1 MSTTVTQQKQPE
13 FVIMMGLP
21 AAGKTTTATNMFGN
35 THQFICADT
44 IKKTHADFDANNPQ
58 LLHAWSKDVADGMME
73 EALNNPV
80 RDMLWDTTG
89 TDFPKVSRVIQ
100 EAESAGFNV
109 RSVFVTVTLE
119 ESIFRNNNRKEH
131 RVVPRDAIEHKAS
144 VINSVADKVS
154 ELVQMTIVNNMKRDT
169 SLLA

>member
-1 MSTTVTQQKQPE
+1 
-13 FVIMMGLP
+13 MMGLP
-21 AAGKTTTATNMFGN
+21 AAGKTTTATNMFGQ
-35 THQFICADT
+35 THEFICADT
-44 IKKTHADFDANNPQ
+44 IKKTHVDYDPNNPTLVHQ
-58 LLHAWSKDVADGMME
+58 WSKDVADGMME
-73 EALNNPV
+73 EAIANPV
-80 RDMLWDTTG
+80 RNILWDTTG

-100 EAESAGFNV
+100 EAKSAGFNV

-131 RVVPRDAIEHKAS
+131 RVIPRHFLEHKAN

-154 ELVQMTIVNNMKRDT
+154 KLVQMTIVDNMKRDT